1 MNKMSYY
8 QKQRIKNIFRIA
20 LKFDYS
26 EVECFKKHTLEF
38 LYLKSLI
45 TTLNS
50 NKWHKM
56 KWKQEKKI
64 LICSKTILQRGEV
77 IMLRK

>member
-38 LYLKSLI
+38 LYLKSL